1 MKIIAFKIEIYHNL
15 KKKFNKKIKINHDS
29 IIYIC

>member
-15 KKKFNKKIKINHDS
+15 KKKNKKIKINHDS